1 MTEPKQIDLNALRI
15 QAAHH
20 EGLEIAKLLTVRSQ
34 NHVGALA
41 VTEAQKAQA
50 EEARDE
56 LKKKVAALEAD
67 LAKARGEV
75 SDKPVADKAGSS
87 RVYKPTVRSG
97 PMETPPPPP
106 KKS

>member
-20 EGLEIAKLLTVRSQ
+20 EGLEIAKILTARSQ

-41 VTEAQKAQA
+41 VAEAQKAQA

-56 LKKKVAALEAD
+56 LKKKVAALEAE
-67 LAKARGEV
+67 LAKERGEV
-75 SDKPVADKAGSS
+75 AEKPVPEKA
-87 RVYKPTVRSG
+87 KPAR
-97 PMETPPPPP
+97 
-106 KKS
+106 

>member
-20 EGLEIAKLLTVRSQ
+20 EGLEIAKILTARSQ

-50 EEARDE
+50 EEQVAE
-56 LKKKVAALEAD
+56 LKKKVATLEAD

-75 SDKPVADKAGSS
+75 SGEPMAGKAAKPA
-87 RVYKPTVRSG
+87 R
-97 PMETPPPPP
+97 
-106 KKS
+106 